1 MSPRKVPCAGCKAIV
16 SEDGAYMRCKKCKQ
30 IYDVF
35 CANIDKDMFD
45 KSSDE
50 LKKSWVC
57 VECRSKIPKG
67 DNSHIPVRQQH
78 IQGQGTSSDNPDI
91 SMHSPAYVTLRTG
104 ARKVCDQN
112 VTNKNILQDMKETV
126 IEELKKIQVDFEEQ
140 LVCKIS
146 NLIAEQFLSF
156 KTEIFDKLTLIT
168 SKVVLLEEQSK
179 LKIDNDRPSEPV
191 QNKKNTK
198 VGSSKRKSD
207 SPAVTLTH
215 APKKPEGDLPTAG
228 PSVANLSDESTD
240 RDAWEE
246 VRRKRSRAPV
256 PSVLRG
262 TAAPG
267 STQLQA
273 SETRRL
279 VQEGTTSEQVRNHLR
294 SICDGDICTVD
305 ELKSRGRYASFKL
318 EVPSKNVDSVMSS
331 ENWAENICVKP
342 WRQNFRAKAKS
353 APSPSPIS

>member
-30 IYDVF
+30 IYDIF
-35 CANIDKDMFD
+35 CANINKDMFD

-50 LKKSWVC
+50 LKK
-57 VECRSKIPKG
+57 RG
-67 DNSHIPVRQQH
+67 
-78 IQGQGTSSDNPDI
+78 
-91 SMHSPAYVTLRTG
+91 YVWNVAAKYLKVIIRTPQC
-104 ARKVCDQN
+104 AN
-112 VTNKNILQDMKETV
+112 N
-126 IEELKKIQVDFEEQ
+126 
-140 LVCKIS
+140 IS
-146 NLIAEQFLSF
+146 NG
-156 KTEIFDKLTLIT
+156 
-168 SKVVLLEEQSK
+168 
-179 LKIDNDRPSEPV
+179 R
-191 QNKKNTK
+191 TK
-198 VGSSKRKSD
+198 VGSSKGKSD

-215 APKKPEGDLPTAG
+215 APKKPEGDLPTAR

-246 VRRKRSRAPV
+246 VRRKWSRAPV
-256 PSVLRG
+256 PSILRG

-273 SETRRL
+273 SERWSYL
-279 VQEGTTSEQVRNHLR
+279 HLYYVQEGTTSEQVRNHLR
-294 SICDGDICTVD
+294 SICDNNICTVD

-318 EVPSKNVDSVMSS
+318 GVPSKNVDSVMSS